1 MRLDKNAGN
10 SNRRRGPGKNRHKL
24 AFATGR
30 RPLPAGLLDGM
41 GGVENDRRLCRAFEN
56 RQRAHIGHERVVA
69 KRHPAL
75 CHQDISVSRPRY
87 FFDDVLHVPRRQE
100 LALLHV
106 DCFSGLG
113 SSNEEIGLATKK
125 SGNLQPVHDRRDLRA
140 LLGIVH
146 VGEDGH
152 LQLVPNLRKDWQ
164 SGFEPE
170 AARRFGRCS
179 IGLVERCFV
188 NKANPRAAGYFLQGG
203 RHFQCVRFAFKRT
216 RPGNQRQR
224 QRVAEAHAADRN
236 GGVGLLIHGVDP
248 RGPDHEAATAF
259 GQRASRAAGSN
270 TSTAP
275 IASSDPITVAFPA
288 KSPAIPACSGTLSKS
303 LGSATTNRNAARRA
317 PLATSGGVTPNRLT
331 KAAGLNTSISPRG
344 VGTVKPPSSLIALTP
359 TKFSKK
365 S

>member
-1 MRLDKNAGN
+1 MRLDENARN
-10 SNRRRGPGKNRHKL
+10 SDRGGGAGKNGHEL
-24 AFATGR
+24 AFAAGR
-30 RPLPAGLLDGM
+30 RPLSARLLDRM
-41 GGVENDRRLCRAFEN
+41 SGVENDRGVCRAFEN
-56 RQRAHIGHERVVA
+56 RQRAHVGHERVIA

-75 CHQDISVSRPRY
+75 RHQDISVSRPRY

-106 DCFSGLG
+106 DCFPGPG
-113 SSNEEIGLATKK
+113 GSNEEISLAAKECR
-125 SGNLQPVHDRRDLRA
+125 NLQHVNDRRDLRA

-146 VGEDGH
+146 IGEDRH
-152 LQLVPNLRKDWQ
+152 LQLVANLGKDCQ
-164 SGFEPE
+164 RGFETE
-170 AARRFGRCS
+170 AARGFGRRS

-188 NKANPRAAGYFLQGG
+188 NKANPRAAGYFLQSG
-203 RHFQCVRFAFKRT
+203 RHFQRVRFAFKRT
-216 RPGNQRQR
+216 GPGNQGQR

-236 GGVGLLIHGVDP
+236 GGVGLLIHGLDP

-288 KSPAIPACSGTLSKS
+288 KSPAIPACSGTPSKS

-331 KAAGLNTSISPRG
+331 KAADLNTSISPRG